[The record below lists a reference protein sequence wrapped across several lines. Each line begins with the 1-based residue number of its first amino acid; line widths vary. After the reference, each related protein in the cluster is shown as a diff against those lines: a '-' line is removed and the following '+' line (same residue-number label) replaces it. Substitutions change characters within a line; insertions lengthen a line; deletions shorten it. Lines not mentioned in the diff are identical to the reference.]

1 MKKAV
6 TCAQCGTKMR
16 AGIKFCSKCGYRLR
30 DEAAEALA
38 EAALA
43 EEAAANFLTEEEVAA
58 LNAPEAAPEV
68 EEAADATV
76 AAVEEA
82 PAEPVVEEAPVEVVE
97 EAVAT
102 EAAPAES
109 AAVKKHREQTDR
121 QIARLESKADAS
133 RLAAEDSH
141 RLESARITSASAGK
155 ASAARIAESRKMVR
169 TSADTDVRD
178 AARAARAERQEVE
191 ERAFESR
198 VADIQQNADLALTK
212 RREKEAF
219 RAEKKELAARD
230 AAFSAET
237 KKARARAKALRAEDK
252 KAAKYHSEEG
262 DFAVQEKTSEN
273 RLLAGRVS
281 MEKARLKQQT
291 ASDER
296 MQRMQHQDELRTAK
310 RVAAERE
317 KATRA
322 LMQEEAKIAD
332 RANDGVKKDAEEK
345 AFDNRLYAKQAAA
358 EKKTR
363 KRREADMQRTVAK
376 QAAVRERE
384 TKRLGAVEY
393 KAATMSLTAEAAEA
407 RRRAEIAERDME
419 KQQQEEKLNLQAAAA
434 EKRLIRQRAGD
445 MQKHSRAA
453 TALRAKET
461 RALGRAEMRALR
473 VVKSDEVL
481 ETRRKTDEVL
491 LEMDQKQ
498 QEDKLY
504 AKKVAAEKRMI
515 RTKAGD
521 AEKLQQAEI
530 RNQEM
535 MREAQLMEDTRASRI
550 RADGTKRAVADQ
562 KKQDELYQTK
572 KTAED
577 RISEREHRLEKKRLR
592 ALSARDARV
601 MSQKEREQRKNL
613 ELADRYEKDAVKRA
627 KKISRISG
635 VPVSLVPALSGQSSA
650 SALLTDGKGGAT
662 APVLHDPETLL
673 ASSYE
678 SNREQYVA
686 YKKRK
691 KQENK
696 RLRYVEIG
704 IRDEKKY
711 VNTIYENGEVMVAKR
726 TLRVARVQAILSI
739 LLMVVALAAVLLP
752 IYTVERDV
760 SLPAHLYDTVLD
772 GQGVISFESILTDG
786 QSAGDTPIAY
796 LQNLVSKIVGG
807 GFFDSVK
814 TGIGSFVT
822 ALQGAMADDVLLPH
836 IATWVVFGFLSLG
849 ILLTPVAL
857 LLNLVVAILRLI
869 FHLCGKGV
877 GITRIMRNLR
887 ASYALYG
894 FILLPALALQGLVIG
909 NGFLILTAAFAA
921 AVVLHLLLNLIKKYE
936 ACDFRYLTAVKLNG
950 VIRLALLVGFFLLLQ
965 LSGVFG
971 TMTYGTDRV
980 KMYVAAA
987 CLGVAY
993 IVFAFCALAVVPLAF
1008 EILGYTKGRST
1019 GHGAM
1024 IVMGLAGGA
1033 LAVVAKI
1040 LVQAP
1045 ISSMIYV
1052 AIIAMAAIL
1061 LFTLIFAIVKKVII
1075 KRNNLIDP
1083 ILDALDEGYPIK

>member
-16 AGIKFCSKCGYRLR
+16 AGIKFCSKCGYQLR
-30 DEAAEALA
+30 DAEAEALA
-38 EAALA
+38 EAAHA

-68 EEAADATV
+68 EEAPAV
-76 AAVEEA
+76 AVEETSDA
-82 PAEPVVEEAPVEVVE
+82 PVVEESAA
-97 EAVAT
+97 AVA
-102 EAAPAES
+102 EES
-109 AAVKKHREQTDR
+109 PAVKKHREDTDR
-121 QIARLESKADAS
+121 EIARVESKADAN

-141 RLESARITSASAGK
+141 RLEAARIASASAGK
-155 ASAARIAESRKMVR
+155 ASAARIAEGRKIAR
-169 TSADTDVRD
+169 TNADVDVRD
-178 AARAARAERQEVE
+178 AARAARAERQEAE
-191 ERAFESR
+191 DRAFESR
-198 VADIQQNADLALTK
+198 VADLQQSGELALTK
-212 RREKEAF
+212 RREKETV
-219 RAEKKELAARD
+219 RAEKKEIAARD
-230 AAFSAET
+230 AAFSVES
-237 KKARARAKALRAEDK
+237 KSARARAKALRAEDK
-252 KAAKYHSEEG
+252 KTAKYHREEG
-262 DFAVQEKTSEN
+262 DFAVQEKTTEN
-273 RLLAGRVS
+273 RLLAGRVA
-281 MEKARLKQQT
+281 MEKARLKQRA

-322 LMQEEAKIAD
+322 LLLEESKISD
-332 RANDGVKKDAEEK
+332 RVNDDVKKAAEEK

-363 KRREADMQRTVAK
+363 KRRESDMQRAAAK

-393 KAATMSLTAEAAEA
+393 KAATMNLTAEAAEA

-473 VVKSDEVL
+473 VVKSDEAM
-481 ETRRKTDEVL
+481 ETRRKTDEVML
-491 LEMDQKQ
+491 QIDQKQ

-504 AKKVAAEKRMI
+504 AKKVAAEKRLI
-515 RTKAGD
+515 RTKAVD

-550 RADGTKRAVADQ
+550 RTDGTKRAVEDQ
-562 KKQDELYQTK
+562 KKQDELYRTK
-572 KTAED
+572 KTADD
-577 RISEREHRLEKKRLR
+577 RISEREHQLEKKRLR

-635 VPVSLVPALSGQSSA
+635 VPVSLVPALSGQSNS
-650 SALLTDGKGGAT
+650 SALLTDGKGTAG

-686 YKKRK
+686 YKKKK

-711 VNTIYENGEVMVAKR
+711 FNTIYENGEVMVAKR
-726 TLRVARVQAILSI
+726 TIRVARIQAILSI
-739 LLMVVALAAVLLP
+739 LLMLAALAAVLLP
-752 IYTVERDV
+752 MYTVERGV
-760 SLPAHLYDTVLD
+760 NMPAHLYDAVLD

-796 LQNLVSKIVGG
+796 LQNFISKITGG
-807 GFFDSVK
+807 GFLESVK
-814 TGIGSFVT
+814 NGLGSFVT
-822 ALQGAMADDVLLPH
+822 ALKGAMEDDVLLPH
-836 IATWVVFGFLSLG
+836 IGTWVVFGFLAVG

-857 LLNLVVAILRLI
+857 ILNLLVAIIRLI
-869 FHLCGKGV
+869 CRLCGKGV

-894 FILLPALALQGLVIG
+894 FILLPAIVLQGLVIG
-909 NGFLILTAAFAA
+909 NGFLILSGAFAA

-936 ACDFRYLTAVKLNG
+936 SCDFRYLTAVKLSG
-950 VIRLALLVGFFLLLQ
+950 VIRLALLVGFFFLLRM
-965 LSGVFG
+965 SGVFG
-971 TMTYGTDRV
+971 TMTYGDDRI

-993 IVFAFCALAVVPLAF
+993 IVFAFCALAVVSLGF
-1008 EILGYTKGRST
+1008 EILGYTRGQSA
-1019 GHGAM
+1019 GHGAL
-1024 IVMGLAGGA
+1024 IVLGLVGGA

-1040 LVQAP
+1040 LVGAP
-1045 ISSMIYV
+1045 ISSMIFV
-1052 AIIAMAAIL
+1052 AIIAMAAFL
-1061 LFTLIFAIVKKVII
+1061 LVTMIFAIVKRVII